1 MKRWC
6 ILGVVLLAACRQ
18 VDTPVEPRLVVE
30 GWIENGGAP
39 VVKVSESIGVQ
50 VGQEFSMSDL
60 AACLAQDAVVT
71 VSDGE
76 KTVTLEGKLDFT
88 VFPPYRYTTDEML
101 GEVGRTYT
109 LRVEYKDYVATA
121 ETTIPAPVPIEKLY
135 VREINEGK
143 GVVVCGFTDPAG
155 AGNCY
160 KVFVKTIGK
169 DSEYSS
175 AVFALVSDENLH
187 GYTEL
192 SVFST
197 LRLQDM
203 WAQPNLEEYDRLYVK
218 LCTMT
223 PESFRFWDAFERKVM
238 GNAMKLRA
246 TDSVDDSTLQGAQGY
261 WIGYGV
267 DAVREIKVIAPS
279 SGAE

>member
-1 MKRWC
+1 MVSRFWAWKKRRHLLMYFRQMNRIERGWQFYASRPWLGGLFFWTGFDYRGEPNPLEFPATGSEFG
-6 ILGVVLLAACRQ
+6 ILDYCGFPKDEAWYLKAWWTEEPVLHIL
-18 VDTPVEPRLVVE
+18 PHWNLSGHE
-30 GWIENGGAP
+30 GE
-39 VVKVSESIGVQ
+39 KVSIWVYGNCDEVELSVNGRRLGRQ
-50 VGQEFSMSDL
+50 KMPYGGHLEWSASYRPGK
-60 AACLAQDAVVT
+60 VVAT
-71 VSDGE
+71 G
-76 KTVTLEGKLDFT
+76 
-88 VFPPYRYTTDEML
+88 
-101 GEVGRTYT
+101 
-109 LRVEYKDYVATA
+109 YVA
-121 ETTIPAPVPIEKLY
+121 
-135 VREINEGK
+135 G
-143 GVVVCGFTDPAG
+143 
-155 AGNCY
+155 
-160 KVFVKTIGK
+160 
-169 DSEYSS
+169 EYSS

-246 TDSVDDSTLQGAQGY
+246 TDSVDDSTLRGAQGY